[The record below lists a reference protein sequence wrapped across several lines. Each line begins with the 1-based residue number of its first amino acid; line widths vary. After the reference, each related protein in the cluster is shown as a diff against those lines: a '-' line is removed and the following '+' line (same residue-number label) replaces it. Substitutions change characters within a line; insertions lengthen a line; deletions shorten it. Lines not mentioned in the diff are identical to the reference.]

1 MSIPLS
7 HHNARLVLED
17 GTVFSG
23 RSFGAEG
30 ETYGEAVFNT
40 SMTGYQEVLTDPSYC
55 GQLITM
61 TYPLIGNY
69 GVNQEDVESSRIQ
82 ASGFIIRE
90 LSRIVS
96 SHRATMDLSSYLKSQ
111 NIIGIEEVDT
121 RALTRHLRDHGAM
134 RAIISTVDKDISSLL
149 KKVKNSPSI
158 VGIDLVKNV
167 TCEKTYDWSKSGKYR
182 VAVIDCGIK
191 LNILRILESL
201 DCQLKVFPA
210 SVTRKEIDAF
220 KPDGLFLSN
229 GPGDPGAVTYVIELV
244 KSYIKE
250 DSLPIFGICLG
261 HQMLGLAFGAKYTK
275 LKFGHRGGNQ
285 PVKNILTSK
294 VEISSQNHG
303 FAVEASTLPKELE
316 VTHIHLNDNTLSG
329 MRHRTKP
336 IFSVQYHPEASP
348 GPNDSRYLFNQFIKN
363 MDTFKKASHV

>member
-1 MSIPLS
+1 MNIPLS

-17 GTVFSG
+17 GTIFPG

-69 GVNQEDVESSRIQ
+69 GVNKEDVESSKIQ
-82 ASGFIIRE
+82 ASGFIVRE
-90 LSRIVS
+90 VSRIVS
-96 SHRATMDLSSYLKSQ
+96 NHRATTDLSTYLKSQ
-111 NIIGIEEVDT
+111 GIIGIEEVDT
-121 RALTRHLRDHGAM
+121 RALTRHLRDNGAM
-134 RAIISTVDKDISSLL
+134 KALISTKDKDPESLL
-149 KKVKNSPSI
+149 KKVKKSPGLI
-158 VGIDLVKNV
+158 GIDLVKNV
-167 TCEKTYDWSKSGKYR
+167 TCEKTYDWSKTGKYK

-210 SVTRKEIDAF
+210 QVSRKEIDDF

-244 KSYIKE
+244 KSYIKGP
-250 DSLPIFGICLG
+250 SFPIFGICLG
-261 HQMLGLAFGAKYTK
+261 HQMLGLAFGAEYSK
-275 LKFGHRGGNQ
+275 LKFGHRGANQ
-285 PVKNILTSK
+285 PVKNKMTSK
-294 VEISSQNHG
+294 VEITSQNHG
-303 FAVEASTLPKELE
+303 FAVNANTLPSELE

-329 MRHRTKP
+329 MRHKTKP

-348 GPNDSRYLFNQFIKN
+348 GPNDSRYLFLEFIKN
-363 MDTFKKASHV
+363 MASHKKGSHV